1 MIRVLDTNAFSAL
14 MRGEEEAVR
23 RLMALPRDRV
33 LVPQPVV
40 AELAYGL
47 ERLPSSKRK
56 RALSARFDLLAG
68 EFLRATWD
76 DAVSHAFGRVKAQLE
91 RKGTPIEDFD
101 AAIAAHALAL
111 DGILVT
117 SNLRHMRRIAGLRTE
132 DWGES

>member
-14 MRGEEEAVR
+14 MRGESGAVQ
-23 RLMALPRDRV
+23 RLTSLPRDRV

-47 ERLPSSKRK
+47 ERLPSSRRK
-56 RALSARFDLLAG
+56 TALEARFELLAR
-68 EFLRATWD
+68 ELRRATWD
-76 DAVSHAFGRVKAQLE
+76 DAVSRSFGRVKAQLE

-101 AAIAAHALAL
+101 AAIAAHALAV

-117 SNLRHMRRIAGLRTE
+117 TNLRHMSRITGLRTE
-132 DWGES
+132 DWSEV